1 MKKVTSLYIVFM
13 LLVIFMNSCSLFDAE
28 EPIPS
33 YLYIEDVEL
42 VTGLDE
48 GSNSEEI
55 TEVWVSVNSQ
65 LIGAFP
71 LPATIPVLE
80 TGEQNITI
88 FAGVIQNGT
97 VGIRDIYPFY
107 ERIEVTTV
115 LEPGKVDTIK
125 PVTQYV
131 DETVFVVIEDF
142 ETTNLI
148 SDEQDGN
155 INTKVITTTNEVFE
169 GNRSG
174 HIILS
179 GRDNLIEVGTN
190 LFYEIDEISRAYIEL
205 DYKNDVTF
213 EVGISGVSNTYF
225 EKFYKVGVLPSED
238 WKKIYIDFGN
248 DMTSMISNSAKEF
261 QVVLRALHT
270 DTTTTANIYLDNIKL
285 MYR

>member
-1 MKKVTSLYIVFM
+1 MVMT
-13 LLVIFMNSCSLFDAE
+13 IFANSCSLFDAE

-33 YLYIEDVEL
+33 YIYIEDVQL
-42 VTGLDE
+42 ATQTGE
-48 GSNSEEI
+48 GSSSEEI
-55 TEVWVSVNSQ
+55 KEVWVSVNSQ

-88 FAGVIQNGT
+88 FAGMVQNGI

-115 LEPGKVDTIK
+115 LEAGKIDTIR
-125 PVTQYV
+125 PVTKYV
-131 DETVFVVIEDF
+131 DDAVFVVIEDF

-155 INTKVITTTNEVFE
+155 LNTKVITTTTNVFE

-174 HIILS
+174 QIILS
-179 GRDNLIEVGTN
+179 GTDNLIETGTN
-190 LFYEIDEISRAYIEL
+190 LFYEVDEISSAYIEL
-205 DYKNDVTF
+205 DYKNDITF
-213 EVGISGVSNTYF
+213 EVGIAGVSNTYF

-238 WKKIYIDFGN
+238 WKKIYIDLGT
-248 DMTSMISNSAKEF
+248 DMTSMIRNSADEF
-261 QVVLRALHT
+261 QIVLRALHT

-285 MYR
+285 IYRK